1 MWINVDLFLLVA
13 LLFRPLACH
22 HSSFYFPTTMD
33 FVRFHVIFSCC
44 LMCALFYTI
53 YSFLF
58 KLRTFSSMVIIS
70 EKHSVGA
77 FPVRKFFSIFLYKE
91 FCSIWT
97 DFFKEDKNFCRQ
109 WYTTHIIS
117 ITPYTAK
124 FPILKFLS
132 ECLGWT
138 IKNCDQMLN
147 TKTQLTNS
155 CRGRKAGFDQHYNTH
170 S

>member
-1 MWINVDLFLLVA
+1 
-13 LLFRPLACH
+13 
-22 HSSFYFPTTMD
+22 
-33 FVRFHVIFSCC
+33 
-44 LMCALFYTI
+44 
-53 YSFLF
+53 
-58 KLRTFSSMVIIS
+58 MVIIS

-97 DFFKEDKNFCRQ
+97 DFFKED
-109 WYTTHIIS
+109 TTHIIS

-138 IKNCDQMLN
+138 IKNSDQMLN
-147 TKTQLTNS
+147 TKTQLTYS
-155 CRGRKAGFDQHYNTH
+155 CNFMARHWFWPAL
-170 S
+170 